1 LGFAGPK
8 GTYKTAR
15 ERGRVTA
22 HEKNSAASSEFAA
35 FLSGERLFWGGLI
48 MRILV
53 IGGNGF
59 IGKPLVR
66 QLIGGGHRVAV
77 FHRNRQDGS
86 RQTEHLQGDRNRL
99 PESLEEF
106 RAFSPDVIID
116 MVLSS
121 GEQAQQLIVVAR
133 DLSARVVAIS
143 SMDVYRAWG
152 VMLGTE
158 PGELEPMPL
167 SEDSPLRTVPQT
179 YPPELVQKMKS
190 IFTWVTPGYNK
201 AAVEREIMCTDTRNT
216 VIRLPM
222 VYGPGDPLHRLY
234 GVVKRVIDKRPAIIL
249 SEGHAAWRGPR
260 GYVDNVA
267 NAIALSATGRGG
279 FGRTYHV
286 CDEST
291 VTELEWQKKIVAQT
305 NWSGRFVLLSS
316 QRTPKHLLAPGN
328 AAQHLVANT
337 ERIRTELG
345 FTELVSL
352 DEAIRRTIVWEQ
364 ANPPAG
370 ATFHEFNYPA
380 EDAALSS

>member
-1 LGFAGPK
+1 
-8 GTYKTAR
+8 
-15 ERGRVTA
+15 
-22 HEKNSAASSEFAA
+22 
-35 FLSGERLFWGGLI
+35 

-370 ATFHEFNYPA
+370 ATSISGNPA
-380 EDAALSS
+380 HKAIILKCD